1 MLNYRPPSKPRAGCS
16 GFCNLAILST
26 LSVFFYIYGYNS
38 PDQAG
43 CWIGI
48 PMYNGV
54 ATSESRVV
62 WPDETHPYYKEV
74 TLEDAVDWG
83 HKFTLWFRMGFFLFV
98 IQGVFMLI
106 RMIGQLTGN
115 KGLSTC
121 GGGVAGCGNCFAFV
135 MIILG
140 CVWRWGENGTLASCY
155 KMSCTDGKGE
165 PNDLLGS
172 GYQYKA
178 GKFMN
183 IYIWIYLACA
193 ALPLACCLLCL
204 PICCVMM
211 CCAAKK

>member
-83 HKFTLWFRMGFFLFV
+83 HKMTLWFRIGFYFCIAKALTL
-98 IQGVFMLI
+98 LI
-106 RMIGQLTGN
+106 KTIGQIAEKKL
-115 KGLSTC
+115 
-121 GGGVAGCGNCFAFV
+121 
-135 MIILG
+135 
-140 CVWRWGENGTLASCY
+140 LA
-155 KMSCTDGKGE
+155 
-165 PNDLLGS
+165 
-172 GYQYKA
+172 
-178 GKFMN
+178 
-183 IYIWIYLACA
+183 
-193 ALPLACCLLCL
+193 
-204 PICCVMM
+204 
-211 CCAAKK
+211 